1 MEFTR
6 EGNLMTIESFLSPRR
21 WIVTALIAVMLVT
34 AIAFAAPAQ
43 AQGTPE
49 CPILITMYDAL
60 LTRAQPNYGSA
71 VTVRLVAGDVVCMI
85 GRNSNASWVQLRRPA
100 PSYGAVGWGPAS
112 AFTTTVPITI
122 LPVTDGTPPVTPPP
136 VTPPPVTPPP
146 VTPPPGAQTYVV
158 QAGDHLSSIARRFG
172 VTLTALI
179 QANNV
184 QPPNYVIYVG
194 QVLVIPGTGVPQPPT
209 GYTQYTVKQG
219 EYLVSIGNQFGVHWS
234 TLATVN
240 NIQSPYV
247 IYPGQVLLIPTS

>member
-1 MEFTR
+1 
-6 EGNLMTIESFLSPRR
+6 MTIDSFLPAKR
-21 WIVTALIAVMLVT
+21 WIVTALIAIALVS
-34 AIAFAAPAQ
+34 AIALAAPVPAR
-43 AQGTPE
+43 AQGTTD
-49 CPILITMYDAL
+49 CPILITMYDSL
-60 LTRAQPNYGSA
+60 IIRAQPGYGSA
-71 VTVRLVAGDVVCMI
+71 VTVQLVAGDIVCMI
-85 GRNSNASWVQLRRPA
+85 GRNSDASWVQLRRPA

-136 VTPPPVTPPP
+136 VVTPTPPPVTPA
-146 VTPPPGAQTYVV
+146 PGGQTYVV
-158 QAGDHLSSIARRFG
+158 QAGDYLASIARRFG

-184 QPPNYVIYVG
+184 QPPNYVIYAG
-194 QVLVIPGTGVPQPPT
+194 QVLVIPGTTPTQPPT

-219 EYLVSIGNQFGVHWS
+219 DYLVSIGNQFGVHWS

-247 IYPGQVLLIPTS
+247 IYPGQVLMIPTG